1 MTTTRFEETPA
12 REFLAEAAKLISEG
26 EKESPLRHNLSAHLP
41 RMFPDM
47 PWWVKDHAKCAET
60 STVFHKS
67 GRKARGFVDA
77 LVGATAI
84 EYEKDLGNPVI
95 FDTGF
100 GQVKDYCADLLNKG
114 VAQDL
119 IIGVL
124 SDTVRWKAWRVSDVK
139 PLSAVPGA
147 TVLGRD
153 HLTLDEIDSCDL
165 SAAGPSEAKVLGA
178 FLERHLARLGAR
190 RLNAGTLSSDLGF
203 DSAFSKSHLTSVSSL
218 VDSAFLANP
227 DYAGLIEKL
236 WGDFVS
242 YLGGE
247 TAAGGFDRPTYA
259 GELYIL
265 TLAKLI
271 CADILSGKALVSDD
285 AELAAILDGTFFQ
298 DRGLS
303 NLVEYDYFGWLNTSP
318 HVAALLP
325 AARAIQEDL
334 IAYDFAAP
342 PAEDLFGALMAQLAK
357 RSQRLLL
364 GQEWTPSWLAE
375 KLVENTLTKL
385 PAGHEPRLVD
395 MCCGSGAMVVETVK
409 QAKSRLLAKGATA
422 GSPEA
427 LAKLSEAIT
436 GFDIDPLAVM
446 LAKVGWVLA
455 ARDWLDAARPV
466 SIPVYHADSLFAM
479 TPLAKVVDEDG
490 VTHHE
495 MLLDDKKVSLP
506 AFLIS
511 PERKALFDTILDKG
525 YAVAMAS
532 AKGKKSGITAAVTDS
547 LVSEASASSGCPL
560 TGEETGLLREFAASL
575 LSALEALQRA
585 GRNGIWAFVLRN
597 SYRPGLVVGKF
608 NGLVSNP
615 PWLAL
620 SKIAANPYTDR
631 LRKKAEAYGIKPPG
645 PAHLHIEMATIFL
658 LHAVDK
664 YLITDSAV
672 GCVLPESVMSAHHH
686 NPFRAAAYATV
697 KSNPL
702 NLRVDELWRV
712 EKGTFKNEAVVLFG
726 AKAAPNTG
734 DIPGH
739 DVAKGSK
746 KAITFKRIVRGS
758 RSAWSDNK
766 ALGAKNSGF
775 FKPADFR
782 QGADVMPR
790 TLVFHSLV
798 KNAAGS
804 WNASAISTTSSE
816 RYLKADAKT
825 HKTFSLTANGLSDT
839 VIFDVLLSHHLTP
852 FDMGNGAKG
861 LLPIQSDAN
870 GVWTALSLMD
880 IAMKGQPTENAFNK
894 VLGSLGTG
902 ATPESYFDRIETDR
916 KKLTNQVWGTGWFV
930 FMGAGGSNVC
940 AAYAPTSRFPRDK
953 SVIDQT
959 LYWTV
964 VKTEDE
970 AVYLTGLLNSE
981 AINQVIRE
989 FQPRGQ
995 FGERHIHKLPLG
1007 ATPPFDPTNPA
1018 HTDVVAK
1025 TKQLL
1030 TEWAAYK
1037 AANAATVQDLLN
1049 PNKSKLHIRR
1059 KKIKGILV
1067 ALPSWQ
1073 DYENACKALYC
1084 VV

>member
-1 MTTTRFEETPA
+1 MTMTRFQEAPA

-26 EKESPLRHNLSAHLP
+26 GKESPLRHNLSAHLP

-60 STVFHKS
+60 STVFHKK
-67 GRKARGFVDA
+67 GRESRGFVDV

-84 EYEKDLGNPVI
+84 EYEKDIRDPSI
-95 FDTGF
+95 FGTGF

-124 SDTVRWKAWRVSDVK
+124 SDTVRWKAYCISDVK

-147 TVLGRD
+147 TLLGRD
-153 HLTLDEIDSCDL
+153 HLTLDELDACDL
-165 SAAGPSEAKVLGA
+165 SAAGPSEAKMLKV
-178 FLERHLARLGAR
+178 FFERHLARLGAR
-190 RLNAGTLSSDLGF
+190 RLSASTLSSDLGF
-203 DSAFSKSHLTSVSSL
+203 DSTFSKPHLTDVSSL
-218 VDSAFLANP
+218 VDSAFSANP
-227 DYAGLIEKL
+227 DYSQLIEKL

-242 YLGGE
+242 YLGGDL
-247 TAAGGFDRPTYA
+247 AAGAFDRLTYA
-259 GELYIL
+259 SELYIL

-285 AELAAILDGTFFQ
+285 AELASILDGTFFQ

-318 HVAALLP
+318 HVSSLIP
-325 AARAIQEDL
+325 IARAVQDDL
-334 IAYDFAAP
+334 VAYDFTAP
-342 PAEDLFGALMAQLAK
+342 PSEDLFGALMAQLAR

-375 KLVENTLTKL
+375 KLVKNTLAKL
-385 PAGHEPRLVD
+385 PAEQEPRLVD

-409 QAKSRLLAKGATA
+409 QAKARLLSKGAKPGA
-422 GSPEA
+422 PDA
-427 LAKLSEAIT
+427 LVKLSEAIT

-455 ARDWLDAARPV
+455 ARDWLNVARPV
-466 SIPVYHADSLFAM
+466 SIPVYHADSLFAV

-490 VTHHE
+490 VMHHE
-495 MLLDDKKVSLP
+495 MLLDDKKVALP

-511 PERKALFDTILDKG
+511 PERKVLFDTLLDRG
-525 YAVAMAS
+525 YSVAMAS
-532 AKGKKSGITAAVTDS
+532 AKGKNSGITSAVS
-547 LVSEASASSGCPL
+547 GELVSEVVASSGCPL
-560 TGEETGLLREFAASL
+560 TGEETALLLEFATSL
-575 LSALEALQRA
+575 MSALETLQRA

-620 SKIAANPYTDR
+620 SKIASNPYTEV
-631 LRKKAEAYGIKPPG
+631 LRKKAESYAIKPPG
-645 PAHLHIEMATIFL
+645 PSHLHIEMATIFL
-658 LHAVDK
+658 LHAVER
-664 YLITDSAV
+664 YLVPGSAV
-672 GCVLPESVMSAHHH
+672 GCVLPESIMSAHHH
-686 NPFRAAAYATV
+686 NPFRSASYATAPRPV
-697 KSNPL
+697 S
-702 NLRVDELWRV
+702 LRVDELWRV
-712 EKGTFKNEAVVLFG
+712 KKGTFKNEAVVLFG
-726 AKAAPNTG
+726 TRANPTAAA

-739 DVAKGSK
+739 EIAKESQ
-746 KAITFKRIVRGS
+746 KAVTFKRIVRGT
-758 RSAWSDNK
+758 RSAWSDNI
-766 ALGAKNSGF
+766 ALGAKSTGF

-790 TLVFHSLV
+790 TLVFHSLA
-798 KNAAGS
+798 KNADGS
-804 WNASAISTTSSE
+804 WNVSAISTSSPE

-825 HKTFSLTANGLSDT
+825 YKTFSLTANGLNDT
-839 VIFDVLLSHHLTP
+839 VVFTVLLSHHLTP
-852 FDMGNGAKG
+852 FDIGNGANG
-861 LLPIQSDAN
+861 VLPIARDTN
-870 GVWTALSLMD
+870 GIWSAITPMEIAL
-880 IAMKGQPTENAFNK
+880 KGQPTENAFK
-894 VLGSLGTG
+894 KILGAIGTG
-902 ATPESYFDRIETDR
+902 TTPESYFERIETDR
-916 KKLTNQVWGTGWFV
+916 KKLTTQFWEEGWFV

-940 AAYAPTSRFPRDK
+940 AAYAQTSRFPLSK

-970 AVYLTGLLNSE
+970 AVYLTGLLNST

-1007 ATPPFDPTNPA
+1007 ATPPFDPAAAA
-1018 HTDVVAK
+1018 HVDVVVK
-1025 TKQLL
+1025 TKQLI
-1030 TEWAAYK
+1030 TEWTAYK
-1037 AANAATVQDLLN
+1037 TANAAVVQDLLN

-1059 KKIKGILV
+1059 KKIKEILV
-1067 ALPSWQ
+1067 TLASWQ
-1073 DYENACKALYC
+1073 DYEDACKALYC